1 MSRLAWSVGCAL
13 KEDAAVAALA
23 VRRGV
28 RAFMPFA
35 VAWQDAIGVMTREQ
49 LAAAT
54 KMDLLALNAVKLVV
68 DLDSLLGEK
77 IFSALPM
84 EVTMATEDDL
94 EAWEHDEV
102 ASLIERFRT
111 LVSKASALRVER
123 ANSPLVRRIR
133 ERRDALEYSADGV
146 SQAANSLIELIDRL
160 MREMFN
166 QATVLRWLD
175 ANFPG
180 DTSLIH
186 VERGQRRP
194 TKRDEAL
201 CLVYGGGSAA
211 RPSTETDDGTGP
223 SIIHDALA
231 RAIVVARTNLQRV
244 KHSDGDLHSDREELN
259 AGRREDRYRRPR
271 VTHCFT
277 AQNCPQCKQESPQEG
292 R

>member
-1 MSRLAWSVGCAL
+1 MRAL
-13 KEDAAVAALA
+13 
-23 VRRGV
+23 
-28 RAFMPFA
+28 MPFA

-49 LAAAT
+49 LASAS
-54 KMDLLALNAVKLVV
+54 KMDLLALNTVKLVV
-68 DLDSLLGEK
+68 DLDALLGEK

-94 EAWEHDEV
+94 EAWEYDEV
-102 ASLIERFRT
+102 AALIDRFRT
-111 LVSKASALRVER
+111 LVSKASTLRVEL
-123 ANSPLVRRIR
+123 ANSPLVRKIKGA
-133 ERRDALEYSADGV
+133 RDALDHSADGV

-160 MREMFN
+160 MRETFD

-186 VERGQRRP
+186 IERGQRRP
-194 TKRDEAL
+194 TKRAEAL

-231 RAIVVARTNLQRV
+231 RAIVIARTNLQRL
-244 KHSDGDLHSDREELN
+244 KHSDGDLHSDREELRMLMS
-259 AGRREDRYRRPR
+259 AVEGALMIGLLLGFIASDDDDQAALSE
-271 VTHCFT
+271 T
-277 AQNCPQCKQESPQEG
+277 A
-292 R
+292 